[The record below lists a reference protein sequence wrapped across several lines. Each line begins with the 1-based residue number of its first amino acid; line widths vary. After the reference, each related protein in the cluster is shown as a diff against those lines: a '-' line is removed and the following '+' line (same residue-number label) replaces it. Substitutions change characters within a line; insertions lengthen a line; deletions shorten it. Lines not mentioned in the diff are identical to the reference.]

1 MGLLDVRRHDDEAA
15 SSFNRRE
22 FLAATAAGVAV
33 EHWRN
38 LLDCC
43 RTRQKATWSPMDL
56 AFRTQTVLHMASL
69 AMRAGQTARF
79 DAAKREIVI

>member
-1 MGLLDVRRHDDEAA
+1 
-15 SSFNRRE
+15 
-22 FLAATAAGVAV
+22 
-33 EHWRN
+33 
-38 LLDCC
+38 
-43 RTRQKATWSPMDL
+43 MDL